1 MNFENEIVY
10 VKNKEYVYVET
21 INVDNDNVLDLS
33 IFEIEEWTHLTKISK
48 VFEDAVVNLDVEI
61 SLRPYIVNLDVEI
74 SLRPYINV
82 SKDIKKGAYY
92 LYYSPFC
99 NWKGFN
105 DLEYEML
112 EINDIYKVVFDLVRE
127 DKKRTINK
135 FRRWIIDNYT
145 NIQMHY
151 ENLLDNKINLFIP
164 FS

>member
-1 MNFENEIVY
+1 MNLEYEIVY
-10 VKNKEYVYVET
+10 VKNKEYIYVLT
-21 INVDNDNVLDLS
+21 INGDNDYVLDLS

-48 VFEDAVVNLDVEI
+48 VFEDAVL
-61 SLRPYIVNLDVEI
+61 NLDVEI

-105 DLEYEML
+105 DLECETL
-112 EINDIYKVVFDLVRE
+112 EINDIYEVVFNFVSE
-127 DKKRTINK
+127 DKKLTINK
-135 FRRWIIDNYT
+135 FRRWVVDNYT
-145 NIQMHY
+145 HIQTHY
-151 ENLLDNKINLFIP
+151 ETLLNNKIDLFIP

>member
-10 VKNKEYVYVET
+10 VKNKEYIYVLT
-21 INVDNDNVLDLS
+21 INVDNYNVLDLS

-48 VFEDAVVNLDVEI
+48 VFEDAVVNLDV
-61 SLRPYIVNLDVEI
+61 DI

-82 SKDIKKGAYY
+82 SKDIKKAVYY

-127 DKKRTINK
+127 HQKITIND
-135 FRRWIIDNYT
+135 FRKWIIDNYT

-151 ENLLDNKINLFIP
+151 ESLLNNKINLFIP